1 MTAKVIEGNRIGQ
14 EIREEVRLEVARL
27 REKGVVPGLAAVL
40 VGNHPASRIYV
51 RNKVKA
57 CQSLGVYSQ
66 LVALPE
72 ETTTA
77 QLLQCVSDL
86 NRRDAIHGILVQLP
100 LPDPVDE
107 KAVLLAIDPAKDV
120 DGLHPMNAGALALG
134 REGLRP
140 CTPSGVME
148 IFHRERVPL
157 QGARAVVIGRSN
169 LVGKPLGLLL
179 LQQHATVTFCHS
191 RTRDLTAVAKTA
203 DILVAAVGRPAMVTA
218 DFVKPGA
225 VVIDVGINRVEGAR
239 LEKLLADDP
248 SLKLRY
254 ERNRSKGIHSVL
266 VGDVQWSSVSR
277 VASAATPVPGGVGPL
292 TIALLMKNTVKAA
305 RQQQFGQ

>member
-1 MTAKVIEGNRIGQ
+1 MTAKVIDGKRIGQ

-27 REKGVVPGLAAVL
+27 RDRGVVPGLAAVL
-40 VGNHPASRIYV
+40 VGNHPASRVYV
-51 RNKVKA
+51 RNKIKA
-57 CQSLGVYSQ
+57 CRALGVHSE

-86 NRRDAIHGILVQLP
+86 NRKDSIHGILVQLP
-100 LPDPVDE
+100 LPDRIDE
-107 KAVLLAIDPAKDV
+107 QAVLLAIDPAKDV

-148 IFHRERVPL
+148 ILRRENVLLR
-157 QGARAVVIGRSN
+157 GARAVVIGRSN

-179 LQQHATVTFCHS
+179 LQQHATVTYTHS
-191 RTRDLTAVAKTA
+191 RTRDLASVARSA

-225 VVIDVGINRVEGAR
+225 VVIDVGINRVEGTA
-239 LEKLLADDP
+239 LESLLAVDP
-248 SLKLRY
+248 SLKPRY
-254 ERNRSKGIHSVL
+254 ERNRSKGNHSIL
-266 VGDVQWSSVSR
+266 VGDVQWSGVSE

-292 TIALLMKNTVKAA
+292 TIALLMKNTIEAA
-305 RQQQFGQ
+305 GKQHFGV

>member
-1 MTAKVIEGNRIGQ
+1 MTARIIDGKRIGQ
-14 EIREEVRLEVARL
+14 EIREEVRHEVARL
-27 REKGVVPGLAAVL
+27 KDRGVVPGLAAVL
-40 VGNHPASRIYV
+40 VGNDPASRVYV
-51 RNKVKA
+51 RNKIKA
-57 CQSLGVYSQ
+57 CRSLGVHSQ
-66 LVALPE
+66 LVSLPE

-77 QLLQCVSDL
+77 RLLECVSEL
-86 NRRDAIHGILVQLP
+86 NRRNSIHGILVQLP
-100 LPDPVDE
+100 LPGRIDE
-107 KAVLLAIDPAKDV
+107 QAVLLAVDPAKDV

-148 IFHRERVPL
+148 ILRREGVSLR
-157 QGARAVVIGRSN
+157 GARAVVIGRSN

-191 RTRDLTAVAKTA
+191 RTRDLAAVSRSA

-225 VVIDVGINRVEGAR
+225 VVIDVGINRIEGAE
-239 LEKLLADDP
+239 LERLLAEDS
-248 SLKLRY
+248 SLKPRY
-254 ERNRSKGIHSVL
+254 ERNRSKGVHSIL
-266 VGDVQWSSVSR
+266 VGDVQWSGVSR

-292 TIALLMKNTVKAA
+292 TIALLMKNTVLAA
-305 RQQQFGQ
+305 GKQRLGD